1 MVAVTA
7 EGRTVLCGSTSW
19 PMSSKVNVG
28 HTAIEV
34 ENSLK
39 YSITFCCHVKE
50 GSEGGSLTNGCLTWK
65 LVRSKDVSLNSSV
78 WKMWHPLTFI
88 AACWLSINIQQ

>member
-19 PMSSKVNVG
+19 PTSSKVNVG

-50 GSEGGSLTNGCLTWK
+50 GSEGA
-65 LVRSKDVSLNSSV
+65 V
-78 WKMWHPLTFI
+78 
-88 AACWLSINIQQ
+88 

>member
-19 PMSSKVNVG
+19 PMSSKVDVG
-28 HTAIEV
+28 HIAIEV

-39 YSITFCCHVKE
+39 YSITSCCHVKD
-50 GSEGGSLTNGCLTWK
+50 GSRG
-65 LVRSKDVSLNSSV
+65 
-78 WKMWHPLTFI
+78 
-88 AACWLSINIQQ
+88 AA